1 MMGKSR
7 RPIKRWLAIVAL
19 LCVSATL
26 FFGIGFAW
34 LERVLDTPLTDQES
48 FDTVE
53 IPRGVSLQSVV
64 TSLSNTYQLKYPRA
78 IVAWARWQQL
88 DRSLKAGEYRVT
100 SGMSVRQFMEM
111 LTRGEVVT
119 YQVTIPEGVTVE
131 QALAII
137 QAQEPLSITLEGASD
152 PRLLALVAPSV
163 SVEGWLLPET
173 YQYVRG
179 DTDLAIVQRAHH
191 LMQQTLQ
198 SLWTSRQVDLPLNS
212 MYEALIL
219 ASIVERET
227 SVEVERSTI
236 AGVFIR
242 RLKRNMRLQTDPT
255 VIYGLGADYDGN
267 LTRRHL
273 RDGSNAWNTYQHKG
287 LPPTPIALPGVD
299 AIRAAMQP
307 AEGAALYFVAKG
319 DGTHVFSESLEEHN
333 ANVRRYQLERKVN
346 YRSTPARDS

>member
-1 MMGKSR
+1 
-7 RPIKRWLAIVAL
+7 
-19 LCVSATL
+19 
-26 FFGIGFAW
+26 
-34 LERVLDTPLTDQES
+34 
-48 FDTVE
+48 
-53 IPRGVSLQSVV
+53 
-64 TSLSNTYQLKYPRA
+64 
-78 IVAWARWQQL
+78 
-88 DRSLKAGEYRVT
+88 
-100 SGMSVRQFMEM
+100 MEM

-119 YQVTIPEGVTVE
+119 YQVTIPEGVTAK

-152 PRLLALVAPSV
+152 PRLLALVAPSA

-191 LMQQTLQ
+191 MMQQTLQ
-198 SLWTSRQVDLPLNS
+198 RLWTSRQADLPVHS

-227 SVEVERSTI
+227 SVESERPAI
-236 AGVFIR
+236 AGVFTR
-242 RLKRNMRLQTDPT
+242 RLKGNMRLQTDPT
-255 VIYGLGADYDGN
+255 VIYGLGEAYEGN

-273 RDGSNAWNTYQHKG
+273 RDGSNLWNTYQRKG
-287 LPPTPIALPGVD
+287 LPPTPIALPGID

-307 AEGAALYFVAKG
+307 AEGDALYFVAKG
-319 DGTHVFSESLEEHN
+319 DGTHVFSASLEEHN
-333 ANVRRYQLERKVN
+333 ANVRRYQLERKAN